1 MIRLREVVGLSSDAA
16 FAVNRQCH
24 VAEWNHRAEKMLGY
38 VRDEVLGQPCGDI
51 LQAVLPSGEP
61 LCVPRCE
68 PFRCFRKCRPRGIGS
83 CRVRR
88 KNGDWRTVGY
98 SSLVASPDPA
108 RRHGDSVL
116 AIVFLHD
123 REVSSQEVDS
133 PATNA
138 EHTLRVFTL
147 GRFGLTMA
155 GEGVAI
161 DKWVRKQSI
170 TLLKFLVTQAGR
182 PVHRERILDCLWP
195 MTDTRRGW
203 DRLKVT
209 ISYLRQQ
216 LCAVGMEKDALKT
229 VGKAYLLRRDA
240 IRVDADVFENLV
252 VEGRNLQSRNRDTEA
267 LRRFCQADS
276 LYRGDYLEDETFA
289 DWCAEERERLREL
302 YLEMLGDMVL
312 CHAGSGNYGE
322 AVRLSRRA
330 LVQEPCRESF
340 HATLI
345 QNLARLGHLDQAAAQ
360 YRNCRRILA
369 VELGVE
375 PMPETQNL
383 YRQILEKPAFA
394 GMSS

>member
-16 FAVNRQCH
+16 FAVNQRCR
-24 VAEWNHRAEKMLGY
+24 VAAWNERAEQMLGY
-38 VRDEVLGQPCGDI
+38 MRAEVLGRPCRDI
-51 LQAVLPSGEP
+51 LQAVLPNGEP

-68 PFRCFRKCRPRGIGS
+68 PFRCFRNCRPRGIGA

-88 KNGDWRTVGY
+88 KDGDWHTVGY
-98 SSLVASPDPA
+98 SSLVALPRKAPP
-108 RRHGDSVL
+108 RENSVL
-116 AIVFLHD
+116 AVVLLHNQGSCD
-123 REVSSQEVDS
+123 DVADQ
-133 PATNA
+133 
-138 EHTLRVFTL
+138 EHTLRVSTL
-147 GRFGLTMA
+147 GRFALTMA
-155 GEGVAI
+155 GEGIAI
-161 DKWVRKQSI
+161 DRWARKQSI

-195 MTDTRRGW
+195 TTDTPRGW

-216 LCAVGMEKDALKT
+216 LRALGLEDDVLQT

-240 IRVDADVFENLV
+240 IRVDADVFENLIA
-252 VEGRNLQSRNRDTEA
+252 EGHALQSRNRDAEA

-276 LYRGDYLEDETFA
+276 LYRGDYLEEETFA

-302 YLEMLGDMVL
+302 YLEMLGDMVR
-312 CHAGSGNYGE
+312 CYATSGNYGE

-345 QNLARLGHLDQAAAQ
+345 RTLARLGHVDQAVAQ
-360 YRNCRRILA
+360 YRTCRQVLA
-369 VELGVE
+369 DELGVE
-375 PMPETQNL
+375 PMPETQKL
-383 YRQILEKPAFA
+383 YRQILENPAVA
-394 GMSS
+394 GMSP